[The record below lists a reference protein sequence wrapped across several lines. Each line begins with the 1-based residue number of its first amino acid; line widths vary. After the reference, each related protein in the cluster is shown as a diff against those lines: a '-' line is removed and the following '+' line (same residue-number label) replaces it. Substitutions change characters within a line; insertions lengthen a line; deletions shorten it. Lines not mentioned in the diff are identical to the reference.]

1 MPLARTSKPPKGA
14 KVQQPPAAARS
25 ARQASRSARQ
35 AARARQASH
44 SARQAAPSALA
55 HLSHSKA
62 ASPKITSPKLGD
74 KASLKANNCPI
85 RGAGQGR

>member
-25 ARQASRSARQ
+25 ARQAARTRQ

-44 SARQAAPSALA
+44 SARQAAPSTLA

-62 ASPKITSPKLGD
+62 ASPKLGD

-85 RGAGQGR
+85 RGAGRGR

>member
-14 KVQQPPAAARS
+14 KVQQPPAAART
-25 ARQASRSARQ
+25 RQ

-62 ASPKITSPKLGD
+62 ASPKITSPKLGN
-74 KASLKANNCPI
+74 KASLKANNCLT
-85 RGAGQGR
+85 RGAGRGR

>member
-1 MPLARTSKPPKGA
+1 MPLARASKPPKGA

-25 ARQASRSARQ
+25 ARQA
-35 AARARQASH
+35 ARARQASR
-44 SARQAAPSALA
+44 SARQAAPSALVLPA
-55 HLSHSKA
+55 HSKA

-85 RGAGQGR
+85 RGAGRGR

>member
-25 ARQASRSARQ
+25 ARQAAR
-35 AARARQASH
+35 
-44 SARQAAPSALA
+44 ARQAAPSALVLPA
-55 HLSHSKA
+55 HSKA
-62 ASPKITSPKLGD
+62 TSPKITSPKLGD

>member
-1 MPLARTSKPPKGA
+1 MPLARASKPPKGA

-35 AARARQASH
+35 AARARQA
-44 SARQAAPSALA
+44 APSALA

-62 ASPKITSPKLGD
+62 ASPKITSPKLGN

-85 RGAGQGR
+85 RDAGRGR

>member
-25 ARQASRSARQ
+25 ARQAAR
-35 AARARQASH
+35 
-44 SARQAAPSALA
+44 ARQAAPSALVLPA
-55 HLSHSKA
+55 HSKA
-62 ASPKITSPKLGD
+62 TSPKITSPKLGD

-85 RGAGQGR
+85 RDAGRGR

>member
-1 MPLARTSKPPKGA
+1 MPLARASKPPKGA

-25 ARQASRSARQ
+25 ARQAA
-35 AARARQASH
+35 H
-44 SARQAAPSALA
+44 SARQAAPSALVLPA
-55 HLSHSKA
+55 HSKA

-85 RGAGQGR
+85 RDAGRGR

>member
-1 MPLARTSKPPKGA
+1 MPLARASKPPKGA

-25 ARQASRSARQ
+25 ARQAA
-35 AARARQASH
+35 H
-44 SARQAAPSALA
+44 SARQAAPSALVRPA
-55 HLSHSKA
+55 HSKA

-85 RGAGQGR
+85 RDAGRGR

>member
-1 MPLARTSKPPKGA
+1 MPQVMPLARASKPPKGA

-25 ARQASRSARQ
+25 ARQAAR
-35 AARARQASH
+35 
-44 SARQAAPSALA
+44 ARQAAPSALVLPA
-55 HLSHSKA
+55 HSKA

-74 KASLKANNCPI
+74 KASLKANNCLI

>member
-1 MPLARTSKPPKGA
+1 MPQVMPLARTSKPPKGA
-14 KVQQPPAAARS
+14 KVHQPPAAARS

-35 AARARQASH
+35 AARARQA
-44 SARQAAPSALA
+44 APSALVLPA
-55 HLSHSKA
+55 HSKA

-74 KASLKANNCPI
+74 KASLKANNCLI

>member
-1 MPLARTSKPPKGA
+1 MPLARASKPPKGA

-25 ARQASRSARQ
+25 ARQAAR
-35 AARARQASH
+35 
-44 SARQAAPSALA
+44 ARQAAPSALVLPA
-55 HLSHSKA
+55 HSKA
-62 ASPKITSPKLGD
+62 TSPKITSPKLGD

>member
-1 MPLARTSKPPKGA
+1 MPQVMPLARASKPPKGA

-25 ARQASRSARQ
+25 ARQAAR
-35 AARARQASH
+35 
-44 SARQAAPSALA
+44 ARQAAPSALVLPA
-55 HLSHSKA
+55 HSKA

>member
-25 ARQASRSARQ
+25 ARQA
-35 AARARQASH
+35 ARARQASR
-44 SARQAAPSALA
+44 SARQAAPSALVLPA
-55 HLSHSKA
+55 HSKA

-74 KASLKANNCPI
+74 KASLKASLKANNCPI
-85 RGAGQGR
+85 RGAGRGR

>member
-1 MPLARTSKPPKGA
+1 MPLARASKPPKGA

-25 ARQASRSARQ
+25 ARQA
-35 AARARQASH
+35 ARARQASH
-44 SARQAAPSALA
+44 SARQAALSALVLPA
-55 HLSHSKA
+55 HSKA

>member
-1 MPLARTSKPPKGA
+1 MPLARASKPPKGA

-25 ARQASRSARQ
+25 ARQA
-35 AARARQASH
+35 ARARQAAH

-55 HLSHSKA
+55 LPAHSKA
-62 ASPKITSPKLGD
+62 TSPKITSPKLGD

-85 RGAGQGR
+85 RDAGRGR

>member
-1 MPLARTSKPPKGA
+1 MPLARASKPPKGA
-14 KVQQPPAAARS
+14 KLQQPPAAARS

-35 AARARQASH
+35 AA
-44 SARQAAPSALA
+44 PSALVLPA
-55 HLSHSKA
+55 HSKA

-85 RGAGQGR
+85 RDAGRGR

>member
-1 MPLARTSKPPKGA
+1 MPLVRASKPPKGA

-25 ARQASRSARQ
+25 ARQA
-35 AARARQASH
+35 ARARQASR
-44 SARQAAPSALA
+44 SARQAAPSALVLPA
-55 HLSHSKA
+55 HSKA

-85 RGAGQGR
+85 RGAGRGR

>member
-1 MPLARTSKPPKGA
+1 MPLARASKPPKGA

-25 ARQASRSARQ
+25 AR
-35 AARARQASH
+35 
-44 SARQAAPSALA
+44 SALVLPA
-55 HLSHSKA
+55 HSKA

-74 KASLKANNCPI
+74 KASLKANNCLI